1 MMAEP
6 KTTLEVLNEKRT
18 VAKSVGGVGVACHDI
33 LLHKREDRVLVLL
46 PGARLS
52 TFVRAF

>member
-1 MMAEP
+1 MAEP

-52 TFVRAF
+52 TFVRTF